1 MGESLSVHLVFFW
14 KDGRIPSESFLS
26 STVLF
31 FFRPVVTSQPWNAF
45 FGKKFWCA
53 NFSFNLLLSPP
64 HSAGWTAKAWRME
77 HLHWKQ
83 SNHDGALAVFNH
95 DKILPYLKK
104 HSWQKCRN
112 CKKCMFVFFI
122 IIRKRCETPKITL
135 LCSCWSR
142 WWCFKHIY
150 FQALG
155 TFFFSIGI
163 RVGFRNPV
171 IIFACAY
178 GCFQK

>member
-1 MGESLSVHLVFFW
+1 MGESLSVHLVFDSR

-31 FFRPVVTSQPWNAF
+31 FFQPVVTSQPWNAF
-45 FGKKFWCA
+45 YGKKFWCA

-112 CKKCMFVFFI
+112 CKKCMF
-122 IIRKRCETPKITL
+122 
-135 LCSCWSR
+135 
-142 WWCFKHIY
+142 
-150 FQALG
+150 
-155 TFFFSIGI
+155 FFSLLSENDVKPQKSPCCVHVEVDDDVSNIST
-163 RVGFRNPV
+163 FRLWEP
-171 IIFACAY
+171 FFLASAS
-178 GCFQK
+178 G